1 MGDVLAVVVAVGVT
15 IVVVGIVVV
24 LGAAV
29 RTMTAVRNAVE
40 DVHVASMPILAD
52 VHLAV
57 RKVNGDLERV
67 DGILENAEA
76 ITGTADSASRLAY
89 TAFSAPVVKTM
100 AAVSG
105 ASRAWQRL
113 RRKK

>member
-1 MGDVLAVVVAVGVT
+1 
-15 IVVVGIVVV
+15 
-24 LGAAV
+24 
-29 RTMTAVRNAVE
+29 
-40 DVHVASMPILAD
+40 MPLLAD

-57 RKVNGDLERV
+57 RKVNGDLDRV